1 MMGLDEWVLVLT
13 LMLPADDNNV
23 VGRITIPQVD
33 IASCEA
39 ALDTMT
45 AVNDHDVRL
54 VVAGTCTRRMLTV
67 VED

>member
-1 MMGLDEWVLVLT
+1 MMGLDEWVLVLS
-13 LMLPADDNNV
+13 LMLPAEENNV
-23 VGRITIPQVD
+23 VGRIFIPQSD

-54 VVAGTCTRRMLTV
+54 VVGGTCTRRMVTV